1 MKLTLIKK
9 EYEDKKIIFKYKI
22 LKQERKIEIFI
33 LYNDFAYPGINENYC
48 FFVFGNMALNTV
60 STFDHSYYHE
70 DFKLISK
77 RKFFLNSKIYRC
89 TIARFNHRYLLD
101 IYEPNDTSFR

>member
-22 LKQERKIEIFI
+22 LKHERKIEIFI
-33 LYNDFAYPGINENYC
+33 LHNDFAYPGINENHC

-60 STFDHSYYHE
+60 ATDDGCFYSEVS
-70 DFKLISK
+70 KLISK

-89 TIARFNHRYLLD
+89 PIARFNHRYLLD
-101 IYEPNDTSFR
+101 IYKPNDTSFR